1 MPDGREPGEY
11 GPILSEVN
19 ERDTPALLQ
28 LTGQLAQQP
37 AVGLEITRF
46 VGGCGFDAPGSP
58 YSDGLAPLGFDVDAR
73 GARAFTDILTMH
85 PAFAEGRRLGFG
97 LAIVGEPNSDANAA
111 GVRRDAAELLV
122 AGALAFGVLGL
133 SEDMLDPLVNVAFG
147 PEAFS
152 GVLRT
157 SVLGR
162 PPLDQDAW
170 PAFPDW
176 LTDFGPP
183 GPPYDCV
190 LGILHA
196 LTGLMLSVRGG
207 HSNSYATGIT
217 SLNPNVGC
225 DDQTIAIEGS
235 GFGKTQPADVS
246 VLFPHS
252 SGACVKANV
261 VSWSDTEIFVKVP
274 KGVSSGCVG
283 FLSQVAAPDGGSLAE
298 AGEALAGEL
307 EGCLG
312 QAASNAAQ
320 RLRQAGPVGIVHCPP
335 CLPGGAN
342 RFSGGGPIIDQFAA
356 NGDTSVFVEPGD
368 FITLSWRTTGA
379 ISVTLSPT
387 TPTAPWIPPSGPLPV
402 NGMHPAGFIA
412 GSRPSTAK
420 YQLVARN
427 ACGTVSRSV
436 EVHLRK
442 TPKLTVTAIEVVQAI
457 QRADNSVRL
466 VAGKATV
473 VRVFV
478 ASGLTGGFDY
488 GPGPDIQPGV
498 GGTLVAFPAS
508 AGRGFDAG
516 EPLPPGSL
524 DAQPAAAIARGT
536 RTHSLNFELPLAAC
550 TGKVRLDVRVAV
562 KDHELDIGGPFVATG
577 TTTVT
582 FHDQPTQVVEPYLI
596 VDVVNGV
603 QAPSVAQ
610 YNASLQEARK
620 RFPIA
625 ETGFFVTMPPT
636 PFSTGSARDL
646 VTGVG
651 WSSLL
656 NALATLAFVHTGAI
670 RTGLVPQDP
679 GNLRG
684 PYALNGMAFPRFG
697 LTMPAMLAQAGLQG
711 TFAHEMGHTF
721 SVNHAPCCTT
731 FWDNIDG
738 RLPGRTEDVGFDVPA
753 NTVIPAGRGELMSY
767 CGDTSLCSGPTRWP
781 SIALWDILFDSLG
794 I

>member
-1 MPDGREPGEY
+1 MPDGREPGGY
-11 GPILSEVN
+11 APILSEVN
-19 ERDTPALLQ
+19 ERDM
-28 LTGQLAQQP
+28 P
-37 AVGLEITRF
+37 AVVRLTDSLSQNSRLGLEINRF
-46 VGGCGFDAPGSP
+46 VDGFGFDAPGSP
-58 YSDGLAPLGFDVDAR
+58 YSDGLAPVGFDVDIR
-73 GARAFTDILTMH
+73 GARAFADILTVH

-97 LAIVGEPNSDANAA
+97 LAIVGEPNSDVNAA

-122 AGALAFGVLGL
+122 AGALAFGVLGF
-133 SEDMLDPLVNVAFG
+133 SEDMLDPLVHVAFG

-152 GVLRT
+152 SVLRAGL
-157 SVLGR
+157 LGR
-162 PPLDQDAW
+162 PPLDPEVW
-170 PAFPDW
+170 PVIPDW
-176 LTDFGPP
+176 LIDFGPR
-183 GPPYDCV
+183 GPRFDCV

-207 HSNSYATGIT
+207 HSTSYATGIT

-225 DDQTIAIEGS
+225 DDQTIAIEGRA
-235 GFGKTQPADVS
+235 FGATQPADVS

-252 SGACVKANV
+252 SGTCVKATV
-261 VSWSDTEIFVKVP
+261 VSWSDTEILATAP

-283 FLSQVAAPDGGSLAE
+283 FLSQVAGSDEGSLAE
-298 AGEALAGEL
+298 ASEALAGEL

-312 QAASNAAQ
+312 QAASNVAQ
-320 RLRQAGPVGIVHCPP
+320 RLRHAGPVGIVHCPP

-356 NGDTSVFVEPGD
+356 NGAIDIFVEPGD

-379 ISVTLSPT
+379 TSVTLSPT
-387 TPTAPWIPPSGPLPV
+387 TPLAPWIPPNGPLPV
-402 NGMHPAGFIA
+402 NGSHPAGFIA
-412 GSRPSTAK
+412 GSRPRTAK

-427 ACGTVSRSV
+427 ACDPVSRSV

-442 TPKLTVTAIEVVQAI
+442 TPKLAVTAIEVVQAI
-457 QRADNSVRL
+457 QHADNSVRL
-466 VAGKATV
+466 VAGKRTV

-516 EPLPPGSL
+516 PPLPPGSL
-524 DAQPAAAIARGT
+524 NAQPAAAIARGT
-536 RTHSLNFELPLAAC
+536 RSHSLNFELPLAAC

-562 KDHELDIGGPFVATG
+562 ADHELDIGGPFVAIG
-577 TTTVT
+577 STTVT
-582 FHDQPTQVVEPYLI
+582 FHDQPTQTVEPYLI

-603 QAPSVAQ
+603 PAPTLAQ
-610 YNASLQEARK
+610 YNTSLQEARK
-620 RFPIA
+620 RYPIA
-625 ETGFFVTMPPT
+625 ESGFVMTTPT

-646 VTGVG
+646 VTEVG

-670 RTGLVPQDP
+670 RTGLVPRDP

-684 PYALNGMAFPRFG
+684 PYALNGMGFPRVG
-697 LTMPAMLAQAGLQG
+697 LTMPAMLAQAGLRG

-721 SVNHAPCCTT
+721 SVNHAPCCTN

-738 RLPGRTEDVGFDVPA
+738 RLPGGTEDVGFDVPA
-753 NTVIPAGRGELMSY
+753 NTLIPAGRGELMSY
-767 CGDTSLCSGPTRWP
+767 CGDASRCPGATRWP
-781 SIALWDILFDSLG
+781 SIALWDILFASLG

>member
-1 MPDGREPGEY
+1 MPDGRGPGEY

-28 LTGQLAQQP
+28 LTDQLAQRP
-37 AVGLEITRF
+37 ALSLEIARF
-46 VGGCGFDAPGSP
+46 VDGCGFGLPGLP

-73 GARAFTDILTMH
+73 GAKAFTGILRKH

-97 LAIVGEPNSDANAA
+97 LAIVGEPNTDASAA

-133 SEDMLDPLVNVAFG
+133 SEDLLDSLVNVAFG

-152 GVLRT
+152 SVLRT
-157 SVLGR
+157 NLLGR
-162 PPLDQDAW
+162 PPLDQEVW
-170 PAFPDW
+170 PAVPDW
-176 LTDFGPP
+176 LTDFGPT

-196 LTGLMLSVRGG
+196 LTGLMLAVRGG
-207 HSNSYATGIT
+207 HSDSYATGIT

-225 DDQTIAIEGS
+225 EDQTTAIKGT
-235 GFGKTQPADVS
+235 GFGTTQPADVS

-252 SGACVKANV
+252 SGTCVRATV
-261 VSWSDTEIFVKVP
+261 VNWSDTEIFVKVP
-274 KGVSSGCVG
+274 KGVRSGCIG
-283 FLSQVAAPDGGSLAE
+283 FLRQVAAPDGGLLAE
-298 AGEALAGEL
+298 AAATLAGEL

-320 RLRQAGPVGIVHCPP
+320 RLRQAGPVGIVRCPP

-342 RFSGGGPIIDQFAA
+342 RFSGGGPAIDQFAA
-356 NGDTSVFVEPGD
+356 NGGTSVFVEPGD
-368 FITLSWRTTGA
+368 LIILSWRTTVA
-379 ISVTLSPT
+379 TSVTLSPA

-402 NGMHPAGFIA
+402 NGMHPAGYMA
-412 GSRPSTAK
+412 GSQPRTVK

-427 ACGTVSRSV
+427 ACDTMSRSV

-457 QRADNSVRL
+457 QRPDNSVRL
-466 VAGKATV
+466 VAGKRTV

-498 GGTLVAFPAS
+498 GGRVIAFPES
-508 AGRGFDAG
+508 AGHGFDAG

-524 DAQPAAAIARGT
+524 AAQPAAAIARGT

-562 KDHELDIGGPFVATG
+562 KDHELDIGGPFVAIG

-582 FHDQPTQVVEPYLI
+582 FQDPPTQVVEPYLI

-603 QAPSVAQ
+603 PAPSMAQ

-625 ETGFFVTMPPT
+625 ETGFSVGPST

-646 VTGVG
+646 VTEVG

-670 RTGLVPQDP
+670 RTGLVPLDP

-684 PYALNGMAFPRFG
+684 PYALNGMGFPRFG
-697 LTMPAMLAQAGLQG
+697 VTMPALLSQAGLRG
-711 TFAHEMGHTF
+711 TFAHEMGHTL
-721 SVNHAPCCTT
+721 SINHAPNCTT

-738 RLPGRTEDVGFDVPA
+738 RLPGNTEEVGFDVPA
-753 NTVIPAGRGELMSY
+753 NTLIPAGRGELMSY
-767 CGDTSLCSGPTRWP
+767 RGDTSRCPGPTRWP
-781 SIALWDILFDSLG
+781 SIALWDLLFDSLG

>member
-1 MPDGREPGEY
+1 MPDGPGPGEY

-19 ERDTPALLQ
+19 ERDTPALIR
-28 LTGQLAQQP
+28 LTDRLAQRPELGQ
-37 AVGLEITRF
+37 EIARF
-46 VGGCGFDAPGSP
+46 VDGIGVAAPGSP
-58 YSDGLAPLGFDVDAR
+58 YSDGLAPLGFDIDAR
-73 GARAFTDILTMH
+73 GAKAFASILRMH

-97 LAIVGEPNSDANAA
+97 LAVVGEPNTDPFAA

-122 AGALAFGVLGL
+122 AGALAFGMLDL
-133 SEDMLDPLVNVAFG
+133 SEDLLDPLVNVAFG

-152 GVLRT
+152 GFLRNQL
-157 SVLGR
+157 LGR
-162 PPLDQDAW
+162 TPLGEELW
-170 PAFPDW
+170 PVIPDW

-183 GPPYDCV
+183 GPPFDCV
-190 LGILHA
+190 HGIMHA
-196 LTGLMLSVRGG
+196 LTGFMPAVRGG
-207 HSNSYATGIT
+207 HSDSYATGIT

-225 DDQTIAIEGS
+225 EDQVIAIEGA
-235 GFGKTQPADVS
+235 GFGTTQPPEVS
-246 VLFPHS
+246 VLFPHN
-252 SGACVKANV
+252 SGTCVKATV
-261 VSWSDTEIFVKVP
+261 VSWSDTEIFVRVP
-274 KGVSSGCVG
+274 KGVRPGCVG
-283 FLSQVAAPDGGSLAE
+283 FLSQVIAPDSGSLTE
-298 AGEALAGEL
+298 AAGALAGEL

-312 QAASNAAQ
+312 QAASNIAQ
-320 RLRQAGPVGIVHCPP
+320 RLRQASPVGVVHCPP

-342 RFSGGGPIIDQFAA
+342 RFSGGMPTIDQFAA
-356 NGDTSVFVEPGD
+356 NGGTDVFVEPGD

-379 ISVTLSPT
+379 TSVTLTPT
-387 TPTAPWIPPSGPLPV
+387 TPLAPWIPPPGPLPV
-402 NGMHPAGFIA
+402 NGSHPAGFIA
-412 GSRPSTAK
+412 GSQPRTAK

-427 ACGTVSRSV
+427 ACGTVSRSI

-442 TPKLTVTAIEVVQAI
+442 IPKLAVTAIEVVQAI
-457 QRADNSVRL
+457 QHADNSVRL
-466 VAGKATV
+466 VAGKRTV

-498 GGTLVAFPAS
+498 DGTLLAFPAS
-508 AGRGFDAG
+508 TGFGLDAG
-516 EPLPPGSL
+516 KPLPPGPL
-524 DAQPAAAIARGT
+524 AARPAGAIARGT

-550 TGKVRLDVRVAV
+550 TGTVRLDVRVAV
-562 KDHELDIGGPFVATG
+562 KDHELDIGGPFVAFG
-577 TTTVT
+577 STTVT
-582 FHDQPTQVVEPYLI
+582 FLDQPTQTVEPFLI

-603 QAPSVAQ
+603 PAPSLAQ

-625 ETGFFVTMPPT
+625 ESGFVVTAPT

-646 VTGVG
+646 VTEVG

-670 RTGLVPQDP
+670 RTGLVPLDP

-684 PYALNGMAFPRFG
+684 PYAMNGMGFPRFG
-697 LTMPAMLAQAGLQG
+697 VTMPALLAQAGLRG
-711 TFAHEMGHTF
+711 TFAHELGHTF
-721 SVNHAPCCTT
+721 SLNHAPCCTN

-738 RLPGRTEDVGFDVPA
+738 RLPGGTEDVGYDVPA
-753 NTVIPAGRGELMSY
+753 NTVIPTGRGELMSY
-767 CGDTSLCSGPTRWP
+767 CGDTSRCGGATRWP